1 MLLLSHYKIYTD
13 GGSRGNPGPAGIG
26 LVIYDGLTGEV
37 VYELGDYLGTATNN
51 VAEYTALVRALEIA
65 KDLGAAKVEVFADSE
80 LMIKQLKGQYK
91 VKNEGLIPLY
101 QKVRFQAGKIASC
114 SYTHI
119 PRAKNKRADQLANL
133 AMDKKAMVGGDAQGT
148 SANPTQT
155 SSNPEKVSASTEQTS
170 AKAGV
175 TTANP
180 TLGATIIQEI
190 AFAYSSPF
198 PPTGKVVPLAPGIFR
213 ETVAIGEKML
223 QMKAYLV
230 KGAKLPTHTHF
241 HEQTSFILQ
250 GKISFSSLEGEKVF
264 NQGQA
269 INFPGDLEHGAV
281 VLENTIILD
290 TFVPV
295 REEYLD

>member
-1 MLLLSHYKIYTD
+1 MVSHYKIYTD

-80 LMIKQLKGQYK
+80 LMIKQLNGQYK
-91 VKNEGLIPLY
+91 VKNEGLLPLY
-101 QKVRFQAGKIASC
+101 QKVRLQAGKIASC
-114 SYTHI
+114 TYTHV

-133 AMDKKAMVGGDAQGT
+133 AMDKKAMVGGDAQETGV
-148 SANPTQT
+148 
-155 SSNPEKVSASTEQTS
+155 SSENTS
-170 AKAGV
+170 AKPGAAFAKPPQG
-175 TTANP
+175 TA
-180 TLGATIIQEI
+180 IIQEI

-198 PPTGKVVPLAPGIFR
+198 APTGRVVPLAPGIYR
-213 ETVAIGEKML
+213 ETVAAGEKML
-223 QMKAYLV
+223 QLKAYLV
-230 KGAKLPTHTHF
+230 KGAKLPPHTHF
-241 HEQTSFILQ
+241 HEQASFILQ
-250 GKISFSSLEGEKVF
+250 GKVSFSSREGEKVF

-269 INFPGDLEHGAV
+269 INFPGDLEHGAE

>member
-1 MLLLSHYKIYTD
+1 VVVVSHYKIYTD

-80 LMIKQLKGQYK
+80 LMIKQLNGQYK

-114 SYTHI
+114 TYTHV

-133 AMDKKAMVGGDAQGT
+133 AMDKKAMVGGDARDTGVSPENTNAKPGAAIAKPPQGT
-148 SANPTQT
+148 A
-155 SSNPEKVSASTEQTS
+155 
-170 AKAGV
+170 
-175 TTANP
+175 
-180 TLGATIIQEI
+180 IIQEI

-198 PPTGKVVPLAPGIFR
+198 APTGKVVPLAPGIYR
-213 ETVAIGEKML
+213 ETVAAGEKML
-223 QMKAYLV
+223 QLKAYLV
-230 KGAKLPTHTHF
+230 KGAKLPPHTHF

-250 GKISFSSLEGEKVF
+250 GKVSFSSREGEKVF

-269 INFPGDLEHGAV
+269 INFPGDLEHGAE